1 MLIFLLQ
8 PITPSIGDTTTSNN
22 LYIKENSTTPSKT
35 NPWKMRFRIWKPQN
49 FQLPAVSLQGCN
61 SPSHF
66 LQAFFWRSVRH
77 RHVKV
82 NLMLFAK
89 HRMAKPPPKDT
100 PFRLPKKNDQHNNVP
115 PKKQWNLHLQHL
127 KLPFW
132 SGWKSI
138 HWGLL
143 KK

>member
-1 MLIFLLQ
+1 
-8 PITPSIGDTTTSNN
+8 
-22 LYIKENSTTPSKT
+22 
-35 NPWKMRFRIWKPQN
+35 MRFRIWKPQN

-61 SPSHF
+61 SPAHL
-66 LQAFFWRSVRH
+66 LQAFIWRSVRH

-89 HRMAKPPPKDT
+89 QRIAKPAAKDP
-100 PFRLPKKNDQHNNVP
+100 PFRLPGKKDQHNNVP

-132 SGWKSI
+132 GGWKSI
-138 HWGLL
+138 CWGLL
-143 KK
+143 KIIQPNIEKTPKSNSEFTPEKKTMAIRKTMADRLSF